1 MENNKVLAKKDGGN
15 AVGSGGWIGLFCG
28 GVERCIGAVERLF
41 LSASEW
47 IFFPVE
53 WFYNEYRSA
62 SHHSSAYQCYSP
74 MFNMG
79 FWVF

>member
-1 MENNKVLAKKDGGN
+1 MENNKVLAEKDGGN
-15 AVGSGGWIGLFCG
+15 AVGSGGWIGFFCG

-62 SHHSSAYQCYSP
+62 SHHSSAYR
-74 MFNMG
+74 FR
-79 FWVF
+79 